1 MLFSIRHGVIV
12 EGPNMKHAWAP
23 DASCLKHVDG
33 KTFFTIR
40 KNDRGFANVIGL
52 NLSQRSP
59 WEGITFLDFALALRN
74 ERVDKIIMDLH
85 IDSADPLAEA
95 VADPVIKKP
104 RKELMEGVPH
114 SIILTFPSM
123 GTLGSHSICVRT
135 SAARNNNL
143 DIELTPCNME
153 YISQAAHLTW
163 PHETRERVS
172 RGGCVHE
179 STPQVLR
186 RVRRDKVQLFCKWAD
201 VDGIMR
207 TYSKT
212 VSTVHENVRDAVT
225 LEIAKTV
232 QNYYDRE
239 VAQARAAGAGA
250 EHVPGASAGEQE

>member
-95 VADPVIKKP
+95 VADPVIKKL

-114 SIILTFPSM
+114 SIILTFP
-123 GTLGSHSICVRT
+123 
-135 SAARNNNL
+135 
-143 DIELTPCNME
+143 PW
-153 YISQAAHLTW
+153 AHWAPTAF
-163 PHETRERVS
+163 VFA
-172 RGGCVHE
+172 
-179 STPQVLR
+179 LR
-186 RVRRDKVQLFCKWAD
+186 RQETTILTLNSHPATWSTFLRL
-201 VDGIMR
+201 R
-207 TYSKT
+207 T
-212 VSTVHENVRDAVT
+212 
-225 LEIAKTV
+225 
-232 QNYYDRE
+232 
-239 VAQARAAGAGA
+239 
-250 EHVPGASAGEQE
+250 

>member
-1 MLFSIRHGVIV
+1 
-12 EGPNMKHAWAP
+12 MKHAWAP

-95 VADPVIKKP
+95 VADPVIKKL
-104 RKELMEGVPH
+104 RKELMEGVPR

-143 DIELTPCNME
+143 DIELTPCNLE

-163 PHETRERVS
+163 PTKQVNESREEAAYTSPHHKSCDEFGETRFSCSASGPTWMASCARI
-172 RGGCVHE
+172 
-179 STPQVLR
+179 R
-186 RVRRDKVQLFCKWAD
+186 RRYQQCT
-201 VDGIMR
+201 R
-207 TYSKT
+207 TFETQS
-212 VSTVHENVRDAVT
+212 
-225 LEIAKTV
+225 
-232 QNYYDRE
+232 
-239 VAQARAAGAGA
+239 
-250 EHVPGASAGEQE
+250 P